1 MMRVPYADGT
11 LVHIPAGVSDAA
23 AVLLTDNLPTG
34 WFAAE
39 RSHPIEGE
47 PAMVVGLGSVGLST
61 VMSLRALGAEPIY
74 AVDPVASRLALAAEL
89 GAVPALPGGA
99 DVPAHLPAV
108 VEAAGTAKAQ
118 ALAFQAVGPGG
129 TLSVI
134 AVQTDAGFPF
144 TPVEAY
150 DRNITV
156 RFGRAPV
163 RSVLDR
169 LLPMVGEGSLEI
181 PEELIVTHPAESLE
195 NGPELYRAFAGRRP
209 GLVKVL
215 FAP

>member
-1 MMRVPYADGT
+1 MRVPYADGT
-11 LVHIPAGVSDAA
+11 LVHVPAGVSVEA

-34 WFAAE
+34 WWAAE
-39 RSHPIEGE
+39 RSDPIEGE
-47 PAMVVGLGSVGLST
+47 PAMVVGLGSVGLSA
-61 VMSLRALGAEPIY
+61 VVALQSLGAHPVF
-74 AVDPVASRLALAAEL
+74 AVDPVESRLALAAEL
-89 GAVPALPGGA
+89 GAISALPGGA
-99 DVPAHLPAV
+99 EAPADLPAV
-108 VEAAGTAKAQ
+108 VEAAGTADAQ
-118 ALAFQAVGPGG
+118 AFAFRTVGPGG

-144 TPVEAY
+144 TPMEAY

-169 LLPMVGEGSLEI
+169 LIPMVEAGSLAI
-181 PEELIVTHPAESLE
+181 PEQVIVTHPGEPLE
-195 NGPELYRAFAGRRP
+195 DGPELYRQFAGHRP

-215 FAP
+215 FAS

>member
-1 MMRVPYADGT
+1 MRVPYADGT
-11 LVHIPAGVSDAA
+11 LVRVPGGVSDVA

-34 WFAAE
+34 WYAAE
-39 RSHPIEGE
+39 RSDPIEGE
-47 PAMVVGLGSVGLST
+47 PAMVVGLGSVGLSA
-61 VMSLRALGAEPIY
+61 VVSLQALGADPVY
-74 AVDPVASRLALAAEL
+74 AVDLIESRLALAAQL
-89 GAVPALPGGA
+89 GAVPAMPGGA
-99 DVPAHLPAV
+99 DVPADLPAV
-108 VEAAGTAKAQ
+108 VEAAGTANAQ
-118 ALAFQAVGPGG
+118 EFAFRMVGPGG

-163 RSVLDR
+163 RSVLNR
-169 LLPMVGEGSLEI
+169 LLSTVEEGSLEI
-181 PEELIVTHPAESLE
+181 PEQVIVTHPAESLE
-195 NGPELYRAFAGRRP
+195 DGPDLYRAFTRRRP